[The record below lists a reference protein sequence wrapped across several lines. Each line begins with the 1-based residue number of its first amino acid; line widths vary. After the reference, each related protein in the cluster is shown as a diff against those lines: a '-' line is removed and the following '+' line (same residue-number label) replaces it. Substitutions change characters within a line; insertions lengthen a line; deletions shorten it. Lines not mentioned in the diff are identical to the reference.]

1 MRLVLLTTITMIA
14 FASNSVLNRLAVDSG
29 DIDPSSFALIRVLS
43 GAIALFVILKL
54 RGGALNVF
62 APGRLAG
69 AGSLALYMIGFSLA
83 YKTLDAGLGAL
94 ILFGTVQVATFG
106 WSMIKGVQLG
116 SRVLGGA
123 AIAFIGLLVALWPD
137 KDAAFGVW
145 GAVCMLG
152 AGIGWAIYTMLG
164 RSAKDPLA
172 ETASNFLIALIPM
185 LALLLGSD
193 LWAQPF
199 GIALAVLS
207 GAVTSGMGYA
217 LWYTLMP
224 TLGGPRAA
232 VIQLSAPLIAIL
244 GGVLLLGENLTLQLV
259 LSTAFVIGGI
269 AVAITS
275 QSSQAGRK

>member
-1 MRLVLLTTITMIA
+1 MIA

-43 GAIALFVILKL
+43 GAIALFVILKM

>member
-43 GAIALFVILKL
+43 GAIALFVILKM
-54 RGGALNVF
+54 RGGALQIF

-106 WSMIKGVQLG
+106 WSMIKGVELG

-123 AIAFIGLLVALWPD
+123 TIAFIGLLVALWPD
-137 KDAAFGVW
+137 SDAAFGLW
-145 GAVCMLG
+145 GAVCMIG
-152 AGIGWAIYTMLG
+152 AGIGWAIYTLRG
-164 RSAKDPLA
+164 RSAKDPLS

-193 LWAQPF
+193 LSAQPF

-244 GGVLLLGENLTLQLV
+244 GGVLLLGESLTTQLV
-259 LSTAFVIGGI
+259 LSTALVIGGI

>member
-43 GAIALFVILKL
+43 GAIALFVILKM